1 VEIIKYIEL
10 VGHMGEIQEDVTTVE
25 EKEILERRHCIY
37 MVKFRGIFLQFRRK
51 FPQEKID
58 KRLG

>member
-25 EKEILERRHCIY
+25 EKEMLERRHCIY
-37 MVKFRGIFLQFRRK
+37 IDGEI
-51 FPQEKID
+51 QEDFSAIKEEVSAG
-58 KRLG
+58 KER